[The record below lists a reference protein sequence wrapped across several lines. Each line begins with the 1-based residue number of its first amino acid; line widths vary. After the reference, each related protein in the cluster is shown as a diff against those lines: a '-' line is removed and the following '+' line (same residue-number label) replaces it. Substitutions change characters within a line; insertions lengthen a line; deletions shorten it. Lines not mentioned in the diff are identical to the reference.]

1 MIYELRPLDRKDPPS
16 AETPAQQL
24 TRVAALPGAERR
36 ILRKRLER
44 PGKTDRKH
52 RSAARRAAR

>member
-1 MIYELRPLDRKDPPS
+1 LP
-16 AETPAQQL
+16 L

-44 PGKTDRKH
+44 PGKADRKLRH
-52 RSAARRAAR
+52 AARRAAR